1 MTDRKEIRKRARQ
14 LVKKQY
20 ALLVVLCAL
29 SIFFGT
35 EFTNV
40 KVNSQIMY
48 DAVRGQVTVMDTV
61 GSTVDRVMDAK
72 ILDDYINDY
81 IESGNEKAAERLK
94 TLQESESANSIL
106 GRRKGM
112 FAAMMNNINSGKLAA
127 TLGMALHSVIHSG
140 RVTAALMII
149 LSTLFMALI
158 YIFIR
163 HLYRAVLRRMILEG
177 RTYRL
182 VPLSHFFFL
191 KAVKRWNRTAMTL
204 LYATLCEWL
213 WSLTIA
219 GGFIKHYSYFAVPFI
234 AAENPD
240 VSPKE
245 ALQLSR
251 RMMDGHKWDC
261 FLLDLSF
268 LGWRLLGF
276 LSFGVTEVL
285 WSVPYRMA
293 AYTEYYVNLREMA
306 KARAIPGSELM
317 NDEYLYAPAPEE
329 ELRKGYADIVRRG
342 DLVDED
348 IVVLSPAQRFFSR
361 NFGLWTAT
369 LEEKKVY
376 SRQEGLRQQ
385 MRLGQQELGREAYPQ
400 RLHPLWTKEAAAL
413 TGRVSYL
420 SPVTVWTLIIIF
432 FSFSFVG
439 WLWEVSLHIMIDGA
453 FINRGV
459 LHGPWLPI
467 YGAGVGLIAVL
478 LYRFRKNPILEGV
491 MVVLLCGFV
500 EYMTSLV
507 MELTLGMRWW
517 DYTGYYLN
525 LNGRICGEG
534 LTVFALGGMAAVYL
548 LVPVIDGAVT
558 RIKPKVLIPVC
569 ILLVLSLCFDLVYSM
584 NHPNAGKG
592 ITDYEEYTK
601 TEQEAAA
608 PAAAAAAFS
617 GIRIVLPEMQNRP

>member
-48 DAVRGQVTVMDTV
+48 DAVRGQVTVMDTM

-81 IESGNEKAAERLK
+81 IASGNEKAAERLK
-94 TLQESESANSIL
+94 ALQESESANSIL

-149 LSTLFMALI
+149 ISTLFTALI

-177 RTYRL
+177 RTCRL

-261 FLLDLSF
+261 FLLGLSF

-306 KARAIPGSELM
+306 KSQAIPGSELM

-400 RLHPLWTKEAAAL
+400 RLHSLWTKEAAAL

-558 RIKPKVLIPVC
+558 RIKPKALIPVC

>member
-48 DAVRGQVTVMDTV
+48 DAVRGQVTVMDTM

-81 IESGNEKAAERLK
+81 IASGNEKAAERLK
-94 TLQESESANSIL
+94 ALQESESANSIL

-149 LSTLFMALI
+149 ISTLFTALI

-177 RTYRL
+177 RTCRL

-306 KARAIPGSELM
+306 KSQAIPGSELM

>member
-48 DAVRGQVTVMDTV
+48 DAVRGQVTVMDTM

-81 IESGNEKAAERLK
+81 IASGNEKAAERLK
-94 TLQESESANSIL
+94 ALQESESANSIL

-149 LSTLFMALI
+149 ISTLFTALI

-219 GGFIKHYSYFAVPFI
+219 GGFIKHYSYFALPFI

-306 KARAIPGSELM
+306 KSQAIPGSELM

-413 TGRVSYL
+413 TGRISYL

>member
-48 DAVRGQVTVMDTV
+48 DAVRGQVTVMDTM

-94 TLQESESANSIL
+94 ALQESESANSIL

-149 LSTLFMALI
+149 ISTLFTALI

-177 RTYRL
+177 RTCRL

-306 KARAIPGSELM
+306 KSQAIPGSELM

>member
-29 SIFFGT
+29 SIFVGT

-48 DAVRGQVTVMDTV
+48 DAVRGQVTVMDTM

-81 IESGNEKAAERLK
+81 IASGNEKAAERLK
-94 TLQESESANSIL
+94 ALQESESANSIL

-163 HLYRAVLRRMILEG
+163 HMYRAVLRRMILEG

-306 KARAIPGSELM
+306 KARAIPGSELL

>member
-94 TLQESESANSIL
+94 ALQESESANSIL

-163 HLYRAVLRRMILEG
+163 HMYRAVLRRMILEG

-306 KARAIPGSELM
+306 KSQAIPGSELM

-376 SRQEGLRQQ
+376 SQQEGLRQQ

-420 SPVTVWTLIIIF
+420 SPVTVWTLIIIY

-558 RIKPKVLIPVC
+558 RIQPKVLIPVC

>member
-48 DAVRGQVTVMDTV
+48 DAVRGQVTVMDTM

-94 TLQESESANSIL
+94 ALQESESANSIL

-149 LSTLFMALI
+149 ISTLFTALI

-177 RTYRL
+177 RTCRL

-306 KARAIPGSELM
+306 KSQAIPGSELM

-413 TGRVSYL
+413 TGRISYL

>member
-48 DAVRGQVTVMDTV
+48 DAVRGQVTVMDTM

-81 IESGNEKAAERLK
+81 IASGNEKAAERLK
-94 TLQESESANSIL
+94 ALQESESANSIL

-149 LSTLFMALI
+149 ISTLFTALI

-163 HLYRAVLRRMILEG
+163 HMYRAVLRRMILEG

-306 KARAIPGSELM
+306 KSQAIPGSELM

-413 TGRVSYL
+413 TGRISYL

>member
-48 DAVRGQVTVMDTV
+48 DAVRGQVTVMDTM

-81 IESGNEKAAERLK
+81 IASGNEKAAERLK
-94 TLQESESANSIL
+94 ALQESESANSIL

-149 LSTLFMALI
+149 ISTLFTALI

-177 RTYRL
+177 RTCRL

-191 KAVKRWNRTAMTL
+191 KTVKRWNRTAMTL

>member
-94 TLQESESANSIL
+94 ALQESESANSIL

-163 HLYRAVLRRMILEG
+163 HMYRAVLRRMILEG

-306 KARAIPGSELM
+306 KARAIPGSELL

>member
-48 DAVRGQVTVMDTV
+48 DAVRGQVTVMDTM

-81 IESGNEKAAERLK
+81 IASGNEKAAERLK
-94 TLQESESANSIL
+94 ALQESESANSIL

-149 LSTLFMALI
+149 ISTLFTALI

>member
-48 DAVRGQVTVMDTV
+48 DAVRGQVTVMDTM

-81 IESGNEKAAERLK
+81 IASGNEKAAERLK
-94 TLQESESANSIL
+94 ALQESESANSIL

-149 LSTLFMALI
+149 ISTLFTALI

-177 RTYRL
+177 RTCRL

-219 GGFIKHYSYFAVPFI
+219 GGFIKHYSYFALPFI

-306 KARAIPGSELM
+306 KSQAIPGSELM

-413 TGRVSYL
+413 TGRISYL

>member
-48 DAVRGQVTVMDTV
+48 DAVRGQVTVMDTM

-81 IESGNEKAAERLK
+81 IASGNEKAAERLK
-94 TLQESESANSIL
+94 ALQESESANSIL

>member
-48 DAVRGQVTVMDTV
+48 DAVRGQVTVMDTM

-81 IESGNEKAAERLK
+81 IASGNEKAAERLK
-94 TLQESESANSIL
+94 ALQESESANSIL

-177 RTYRL
+177 RTCRL

-261 FLLDLSF
+261 FLLGLSF

-385 MRLGQQELGREAYPQ
+385 MRLGQQD
-400 RLHPLWTKEAAAL
+400 
-413 TGRVSYL
+413 
-420 SPVTVWTLIIIF
+420 
-432 FSFSFVG
+432 SFVG

>member
-48 DAVRGQVTVMDTV
+48 DAVRGQVTVMDTM

-81 IESGNEKAAERLK
+81 IASGNEKAAERLK
-94 TLQESESANSIL
+94 ALQESESANSIL

-149 LSTLFMALI
+149 ISTLFTALI

-177 RTYRL
+177 RTCRL

-306 KARAIPGSELM
+306 KSQAIPGSELM

-413 TGRVSYL
+413 TGRISYL

>member
-48 DAVRGQVTVMDTV
+48 DAVRGQVTVMDTM

-94 TLQESESANSIL
+94 ALQESESANSIL

-149 LSTLFMALI
+149 ISTLFTALI

-163 HLYRAVLRRMILEG
+163 HMYRAVLRRMILEG
-177 RTYRL
+177 RTCRL

-306 KARAIPGSELM
+306 KSQAIPGSELM

-584 NHPNAGKG
+584 NRPNAGKG

>member
-48 DAVRGQVTVMDTV
+48 DAVRGQVTVMDTM

-94 TLQESESANSIL
+94 ALQESESANSIL

-149 LSTLFMALI
+149 ISTLFTALI

-177 RTYRL
+177 RTCRL

-219 GGFIKHYSYFAVPFI
+219 GGFIKHYSYFALPFI

-306 KARAIPGSELM
+306 KSQAIPGSELM

>member
-48 DAVRGQVTVMDTV
+48 DAVRGQVTVMDTM

-94 TLQESESANSIL
+94 ALQESESANSIL

-149 LSTLFMALI
+149 ISTLFTALI

-163 HLYRAVLRRMILEG
+163 HMYRAVLRRMILEG
-177 RTYRL
+177 RTCRL

>member
-81 IESGNEKAAERLK
+81 IASGNEKAAERLK
-94 TLQESESANSIL
+94 ALQESESANSIL

-140 RVTAALMII
+140 RVAAALMVI

-158 YIFIR
+158 YILVR
-163 HLYRAVLRRMILEG
+163 HMYRAVLRRMILEG
-177 RTYRL
+177 RTCRL

-219 GGFIKHYSYFAVPFI
+219 GGFIKHYSYFALPFI

>member
-94 TLQESESANSIL
+94 ALQESESANSIL

-163 HLYRAVLRRMILEG
+163 HMYRAVLRRMILEG

-306 KARAIPGSELM
+306 KAQAIPGSELM

-376 SRQEGLRQQ
+376 SQQEGLRQQ

>member
-48 DAVRGQVTVMDTV
+48 DAVRGQVTVMDTM

-94 TLQESESANSIL
+94 ALQESESANSIL

-163 HLYRAVLRRMILEG
+163 HMYRAVLRRMILEG

-306 KARAIPGSELM
+306 KAQAIPGSELM

-376 SRQEGLRQQ
+376 SQQEGLRQQ

>member
-48 DAVRGQVTVMDTV
+48 DAVRGQVTVMDTM

-81 IESGNEKAAERLK
+81 IASGNEKAAERLK
-94 TLQESESANSIL
+94 ALQESESANSIL

-149 LSTLFMALI
+149 ISTLFTALI

-163 HLYRAVLRRMILEG
+163 HMYRAVLRRMILEG

>member
-94 TLQESESANSIL
+94 ALQESESANSIL

-149 LSTLFMALI
+149 ISTLFTALI

-163 HLYRAVLRRMILEG
+163 HMYRAVLRRMILEG

-306 KARAIPGSELM
+306 KAQAIPGSELM

-376 SRQEGLRQQ
+376 SQQEGLRQQ

>member
-48 DAVRGQVTVMDTV
+48 DAVRGQVTVMDTM

-94 TLQESESANSIL
+94 ALQESESANSIL

-149 LSTLFMALI
+149 ISTLFTALI

-177 RTYRL
+177 RTCRL

>member
-94 TLQESESANSIL
+94 ALQESESANSIL

-163 HLYRAVLRRMILEG
+163 HMYRAVLRRMILEG

-306 KARAIPGSELM
+306 KSQAIPGSELM

-558 RIKPKVLIPVC
+558 RIQPKVLIPVC

>member
-14 LVKKQY
+14 LVKRQY

-48 DAVRGQVTVMDTV
+48 DAVCGQITVVDTM

-72 ILDDYINDY
+72 ILDDYIDDY
-81 IESGNEKAAERLK
+81 IKSGNEKAAERLK
-94 TLQESESANSIL
+94 ALQESESANSIL
-106 GRRKGM
+106 GRRRGI

-127 TLGMALHSVIHSG
+127 SLGMALHSVVHSG
-140 RVTAALMII
+140 RATAALMII
-149 LSTLFMALI
+149 ASTFFTALI

-163 HLYRAVLRRMILEG
+163 HLYRAVLRRMVLEG

-245 ALQLSR
+245 ALLLSR

-293 AYTEYYVNLREMA
+293 AYTEYYADLRKLA
-306 KARAIPGSELM
+306 KEQALPGSELL
-317 NDEYLYAPAPEE
+317 NDEYLYVPAPEE
-329 ELRKGYADIVRRG
+329 ELRRGYADIVRRG

-348 IVVLSPAQRFFSR
+348 IVVLSRAQRFFSR

-385 MRLGQQELGREAYPQ
+385 MRLGQMELGQEAYPQ
-400 RLHPLWTKEAAAL
+400 RLNALWTKEAAAL

-439 WLWEVSLHIMIDGA
+439 WLWEVSLHIMIDGTI
-453 FINRGV
+453 INRGV

-478 LYRFRKNPILEGV
+478 LYRFRRNPILEGA

-500 EYMTSLV
+500 EYMTSLI

-558 RIKPKVLIPVC
+558 RIRPKILIPVC
-569 ILLVLSLCFDLVYSM
+569 ILLLLSLCFDLVYSA
-584 NHPNAGKG
+584 NHPNTGKG

-601 TEQEAAA
+601 TEQEEAA
-608 PAAAAAAFS
+608 PAAAAAAVP
-617 GIRIVLPEMQNRP
+617 GVRIVFPEMQNRP

>member
-48 DAVRGQVTVMDTV
+48 DAVRGQVTVMDTM

-81 IESGNEKAAERLK
+81 IASGNEKAAERLK
-94 TLQESESANSIL
+94 ALQESESANSIL

-149 LSTLFMALI
+149 ISTLFTALI

-177 RTYRL
+177 RTCRL

-251 RMMDGHKWDC
+251 RMMDGHKWDG

-306 KARAIPGSELM
+306 KSQAIPGSELM

>member
-48 DAVRGQVTVMDTV
+48 DAVRGQVTVMDTM

-81 IESGNEKAAERLK
+81 IASGNEKAAERLK
-94 TLQESESANSIL
+94 ALQESESANSIL

-149 LSTLFMALI
+149 ISTLFTALI

-177 RTYRL
+177 RTCRL

-261 FLLDLSF
+261 FLLGLSF

-558 RIKPKVLIPVC
+558 RIQPKVLIPVC

>member
-48 DAVRGQVTVMDTV
+48 DAVRGQVTVMDTM

-94 TLQESESANSIL
+94 ALQESESANSIL

-149 LSTLFMALI
+149 ISTLFTALI

-163 HLYRAVLRRMILEG
+163 HMYRAVLRRMILEG
-177 RTYRL
+177 RTCRL

-219 GGFIKHYSYFAVPFI
+219 GGFIKHYSYFALPFI

-306 KARAIPGSELM
+306 KSQAIPGSELM

-413 TGRVSYL
+413 TGRISYL

>member
-48 DAVRGQVTVMDTV
+48 DAVRGQVTVMDTM

-81 IESGNEKAAERLK
+81 IASGNEKAAERLK
-94 TLQESESANSIL
+94 ALQESESANSIL

-149 LSTLFMALI
+149 ISTLFTALI

-163 HLYRAVLRRMILEG
+163 HMYRAVLRRMILEG
-177 RTYRL
+177 RTCRL

-219 GGFIKHYSYFAVPFI
+219 GGFIKHYSYFALPFI

-306 KARAIPGSELM
+306 KSQAIPGSELM

-413 TGRVSYL
+413 TGRISYL

>member
-48 DAVRGQVTVMDTV
+48 DAVRGQVTVMDTM

-81 IESGNEKAAERLK
+81 IASGNEKAAERLK
-94 TLQESESANSIL
+94 ALQESESANSIL

-149 LSTLFMALI
+149 ISTLFTALI

-163 HLYRAVLRRMILEG
+163 HMYRAVLRRMILEG

-261 FLLDLSF
+261 FLLGLSF

-306 KARAIPGSELM
+306 KSQAIPGSELM

>member
-48 DAVRGQVTVMDTV
+48 DAVRGQVTVMDTM

-81 IESGNEKAAERLK
+81 IASGNEKAAERLK
-94 TLQESESANSIL
+94 ALQESESANSIL

-149 LSTLFMALI
+149 ISTLFTALI

-177 RTYRL
+177 RTCRL

-219 GGFIKHYSYFAVPFI
+219 GGFIKHYSYFALPFI

-306 KARAIPGSELM
+306 KSQAIPGSELM

>member
-48 DAVRGQVTVMDTV
+48 DAVRGQVTVMDTM

-81 IESGNEKAAERLK
+81 IASGNEKAAERLK
-94 TLQESESANSIL
+94 ALQESESANSIL

-163 HLYRAVLRRMILEG
+163 HMYRAVLRRMILEG

>member
-94 TLQESESANSIL
+94 ALQESESANSIL

-163 HLYRAVLRRMILEG
+163 HMYRAVLRRMILEG

-306 KARAIPGSELM
+306 KSQAIPGSELM

-376 SRQEGLRQQ
+376 SQQEGLRQQ

-558 RIKPKVLIPVC
+558 RIQPKVLIPVC

>member
-48 DAVRGQVTVMDTV
+48 DAVRGQVTVMDTM

-94 TLQESESANSIL
+94 ALQESESANSIL

-149 LSTLFMALI
+149 LSTLFTALI

-177 RTYRL
+177 RTCRL